1 MDHSDRA
8 WHIAI
13 EDKNRDRAWDIL
25 IEYMAHSDR
34 TRTHRSRTQKIEVEN
49 TVNRD
54 RTQRI
59 EIENTVI
66 EREHGK

>member
-1 MDHSDRA
+1 
-8 WHIAI
+8 
-13 EDKNRDRAWDIL
+13 
-25 IEYMAHSDR
+25 MAHSDR
-34 TRTHRSRTQKIEVEN
+34 TRKHGNKTQKIEIEN

-54 RTQRI
+54 RTRKI